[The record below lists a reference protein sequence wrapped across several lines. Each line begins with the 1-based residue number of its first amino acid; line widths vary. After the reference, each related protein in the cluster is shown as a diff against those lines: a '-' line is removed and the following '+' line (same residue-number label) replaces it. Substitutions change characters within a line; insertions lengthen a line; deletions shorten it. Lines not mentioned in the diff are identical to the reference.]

1 MDSFRYR
8 NGQLYCEEVNV
19 SQLAEK
25 VLTPFYLYSQETI
38 EDHYTKFTKAFSD
51 LKPVQICF
59 SVKNCSN
66 LHILKLLANMG
77 AGMDVVSGGELYR
90 AIEVGVEPSKIVY
103 AGVGKSDRE
112 IQQAIELNIG
122 WINIESEEELLAIHR
137 IAKKLKKRI
146 SVAIRINPNVYD
158 PRTHVKTTTGIQ
170 DSKFGVDM
178 LQAKRLYIDY
188 KDDEFVKL
196 TGIHIHIG
204 SPIYSSDPY
213 VRAITKVLDYVEE
226 LKTEDISINMIDI
239 GGGYLASYKGDEPVK
254 DWSEYG
260 EAIVPLL
267 QEFSDNGGLVILEPG
282 RSITANAGIL
292 VSKVLYR
299 KRAVHKKF
307 FIVDTGMS
315 HLIRPAFY
323 DAYHFI
329 WPVKTIPQYKLDESR
344 IVPLSL
350 SETMDK
356 YDVVGPICESSDYLA
371 KDRPLPP
378 MQQGD
383 LIAVFTA
390 GAYAMSMAS
399 QYNSIPRPSEILV
412 SEDKARIIRKRE
424 SYEDIIALEKGSIE
438 IE

>member
-1 MDSFRYR
+1 MDSFKYVK
-8 NGQLYCEEVNV
+8 GQLYCEEVNV

-25 VLTPFYLYSQETI
+25 VSTPFYLYSQETI
-38 EDHYTKFTKAFSD
+38 EEHYCKLSKAFLS
-51 LKPVQICF
+51 LKSAQICF

-90 AIEVGVEPSKIVY
+90 SIEIGVDPSKIVY

-137 IAKKLKKRI
+137 IAKKIKKRI
-146 SVAIRINPNVYD
+146 NVAIRINPNVYD

-170 DSKFGVDM
+170 DSKFGIDM

-188 KDDEFVKL
+188 RDDEFIKL

-213 VRAITKVLDYVEE
+213 VKAIIKVLDYIEE
-226 LKTEDISINMIDI
+226 LKIEGVTINMIDI
-239 GGGYLASYKGDEPVK
+239 GGGYLASYKGNEPVK

-260 EAIVPLL
+260 EAITPLL
-267 QEFSDNGGLVILEPG
+267 QEFSDNGGLIILEPG

-299 KRAVHKKF
+299 KRGVHKKF
-307 FIVDTGMS
+307 VIVDTGMS

-329 WPVKTIPQYKLDESR
+329 WPVKTIPQYELEENR
-344 IVPLSL
+344 IVPSSL
-350 SETMDK
+350 LDIMDK

-371 KDRPLPP
+371 KERPLPP
-378 MQQGD
+378 MEQGD
-383 LIAVFTA
+383 LIAIFTA

-399 QYNSIPRPSEILV
+399 QYNSIPRPAEILV
-412 SEDKARIIRKRE
+412 SEDKAKVIRKRE
-424 SYEDIIALEKGSIE
+424 TYEDIIALERECVE
-438 IE
+438 I